1 MSHLAS
7 TTAKAA
13 PCPRCHRATLVA
25 LDEGISARVDA
36 TPLRDRAD
44 EIAAL
49 LENRWTYTL
58 TNWGHLVHREPG
70 RIAANTLRGAIHAEH
85 KCNRPV
91 QLTLD
96 KMIGLK

>member
-1 MSHLAS
+1 MTHLAS
-7 TTAKAA
+7 TTAKPQ

-36 TPLRDRAD
+36 APLAD
-44 EIAAL
+44 QQTEIAAL

-58 TNWGHLVHREPG
+58 TNWGHLVHRDPT
-70 RIAANTLRGAIHAEH
+70 RIAANTIQGTIHAEH
-85 KCNRPV
+85 RCGKPV

-96 KMIGLK
+96 EMIGLK